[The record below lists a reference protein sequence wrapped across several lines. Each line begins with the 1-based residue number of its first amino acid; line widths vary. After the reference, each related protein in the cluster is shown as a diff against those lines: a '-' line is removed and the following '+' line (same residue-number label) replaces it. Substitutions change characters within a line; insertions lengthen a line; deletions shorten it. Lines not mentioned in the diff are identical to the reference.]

1 MAATIVGITT
11 MTFGGS
17 AETVA
22 VFTTFSQ
29 TSDAQKQTVTDEDGD
44 FIAAAYYS
52 KKSSATMSGFLKGT
66 IPSIG
71 ASITLANSITG
82 MSGVTGIS
90 CHFVGALMS
99 LSPHFLPNKSRSAC
113 RRPTTPSSFAPSGAQ
128 RCERL

>member
-22 VFTTFSQ
+22 VFTTFAQ

-82 MSGVTGIS
+82 MSGVTGTFYVDS
-90 CHFVGALMS
+90 VSVAKA
-99 LSPHFLPNKSRSAC
+99 PN
-113 RRPTTPSSFAPSGAQ
+113 SFNTVTVQATNHAF
-128 RCERL
+128 